1 MADITRLATGV
12 RPAGIQP
19 DGDQLTLPAD
29 EAIVAGDAVRIE
41 PTSGR
46 FTKGN
51 TTAAAEARV
60 FGVAIN
66 TASAGLPV
74 TAVRKGKVAGFNLSA
89 AGNGADVSLGRTDG
103 ALADATDATAGAV
116 NLVIGKVIPV
126 GGTSDKILLVEV
138 RN

>member
-1 MADITRLATGV
+1 MANIAKLSTGV

-19 DGDQLTLPAD
+19 DADQLTLPAD
-29 EAIVAGDAVRIE
+29 EAIVAGDAVRID

-51 TTAAAEARV
+51 TTSAAEARIYGIAV
-60 FGVAIN
+60 NNAV
-66 TASAGLPV
+66 AGLAV
-74 TAVRKGKVAGFNLSA
+74 TTVRKGKVAGFDLSA
-89 AGNGADVSLGRTDG
+89 VGYGADVSLGRTDG
-103 ALADATDATAGAV
+103 SLADATDATAGAV
-116 NLVIGKVIPV
+116 NLVVGKAIPV